1 MARSRAAEKEAK
13 RAADKI
19 WEREAAATI
28 IDLRR
33 ASARE
38 RMARSRAKRKE
49 AKRAAEKIRELEATA
64 TIIELGWTAGG
75 NGGAT
80 ILDGGGEGGPPAI
93 PRLVWRSR
101 WTGYGGLDG
110 WCFGLLST

>member
-1 MARSRAAEKEAK
+1 MILEISHTTHIPSPLHPLPSLVRQQPAM
-13 RAADKI
+13 
-19 WEREAAATI
+19 EAAATI

-80 ILDGGGEGGPPAI
+80 ILEDAWAAAGAGGGGWTACDPPI
-93 PRLVWRSR
+93 
-101 WTGYGGLDG
+101 GLA
-110 WCFGLLST
+110 F

>member
-1 MARSRAAEKEAK
+1 MISHTTHIPSPLHPSPSLVRQQPAM
-13 RAADKI
+13 
-19 WEREAAATI
+19 EAAATI

-49 AKRAAEKIRELEATA
+49 AKRAAEKIRERKAAA

-80 ILDGGGEGGPPAI
+80 ILEDAWAAAGAGGGGGTAGDPPI
-93 PRLVWRSR
+93 
-101 WTGYGGLDG
+101 GLA
-110 WCFGLLST
+110 F

>member
-13 RAADKI
+13 RAAEKI
-19 WEREAAATI
+19 REREAA
-28 IDLRR
+28 
-33 ASARE
+33 
-38 RMARSRAKRKE
+38 
-49 AKRAAEKIRELEATA
+49 A

-80 ILDGGGEGGPPAI
+80 ILEDAWAAAGAGGEGGPPAI

-101 WTGYGGLDG
+101 CWLR
-110 WCFGLLST
+110 WA